1 MHPGIPDSA
10 DLLSRHA
17 LLLDIDGT
25 LLDIA
30 PTPEQVHVPEGL
42 PMLLASLHRQMGGA
56 LALVTG
62 RPLVQAVALMGSL
75 PTSAEHGA
83 VLCLPPAEPVRLNL
97 PRVPDD
103 WRAAAARLAEAHPGA
118 RVETKHAG
126 FVLHYRAIPEAGLVL
141 EQGLR
146 DMIAGDARFEILPAS
161 MAWELRP
168 RGTDKGIGLN
178 ALMES
183 PAFAGRLPLFI
194 GDDVTDQAAIAAAE
208 AMGGMG
214 LQMDASFETP
224 TALRAWLA
232 SLPAEAEEKL

>member
-1 MHPGIPDSA
+1 MHPGIPDQA

-30 PTPEQVHVPEGL
+30 PTPEQVHVPDGL
-42 PMLLASLHRQMGGA
+42 PQLLASLHARMGGA

-62 RPLVQAVALMGSL
+62 RPLVQAVALLGSL

-83 VLCLPPAEPVRLNL
+83 VLCLPPAEPVRLDL
-97 PRVPDD
+97 PRAPEA
-103 WRAAAARLAEAHPGA
+103 WRARAAELARAHPGA

-126 FVLHYRAIPEAGLVL
+126 FVLHYRAIPEAELAL

-146 DMIAGDARFEILPAS
+146 DLVADDPRFEILPAS

-168 RGTDKGIGLN
+168 RGTHKGIGLN
-178 ALMES
+178 AVMQS

-208 AMGGMG
+208 AMGGAG

-224 TALRAWLA
+224 TNLRAWLA
-232 SLPAEAEEKL
+232 TLPMQAEEKV